1 MAGTRII
8 LFLCLC
14 ISPLVSGS
22 QCECESESLSHPGCG
37 VIPTSST
44 IINGSAVTY
53 PWMVF
58 LYNYNFED
66 TDDSFCGGTLISDME
81 ILTAAHC
88 VNGRTIDDVVVIV
101 GSDNA
106 LAELRKLNW
115 KTLFKIELYPLYYKN
130 MEKAFKHSSDVAI
143 LTLETSLVLN
153 SEVNPICL
161 PLLDESEE
169 TFEGKEAIVAGWGKT
184 ETGETS
190 EKQLMHVKVPIIS
203 NTQCVTFYSWILRFC
218 VEYNTIFQK
227 LCKLFQFSPLHPQAR
242 FWPLWWGFRRTTLH
256 PQ

>member
-8 LFLCLC
+8 LFLCLS
-14 ISPLVSGS
+14 IFHFVFGS

-44 IINGSAVTY
+44 IINGSAASY

-58 LYNYNFED
+58 LYNLGD
-66 TDDSFCGGTLISDME
+66 TDNSFCGGILISDLE

-106 LAELRKLNW
+106 LAELRQFNW

-143 LTLETSLVLN
+143 LTLET
-153 SEVNPICL
+153 
-161 PLLDESEE
+161 
-169 TFEGKEAIVAGWGKT
+169 ARW
-184 ETGETS
+184 
-190 EKQLMHVKVPIIS
+190 
-203 NTQCVTFYSWILRFC
+203 WIR
-218 VEYNTIFQK
+218 E
-227 LCKLFQFSPLHPQAR
+227 
-242 FWPLWWGFRRTTLH
+242 
-256 PQ
+256 

>member
-14 ISPLVSGS
+14 TLVFGS

-44 IINGSAVTY
+44 IINGSAASY

-58 LYNYNFED
+58 LYNFGD
-66 TDDSFCGGTLISDME
+66 TDNILCGGVLISDLE

-88 VNGRTIDDVVVIV
+88 VNGRTTDELVVII

-106 LAELRKLNW
+106 LSELRQLNY

-130 MEKAFKHSSDVAI
+130 MEIEKAIKHSSDVAI
-143 LTLETSLVLN
+143 LTLEETLVL
-153 SEVNPICL
+153 SSKVNPICL
-161 PLLDESEE
+161 PSLDESEE
-169 TFEGKEAIVAGWGKT
+169 TYEGKEAIVAGWGKT

-203 NTQCVTFYSWILRFC
+203 NTECLTFYSWIMRFN
-218 VEYNTIFQK
+218 V
-227 LCKLFQFSPLHPQAR
+227 
-242 FWPLWWGFRRTTLH
+242 
-256 PQ
+256 

>member
-14 ISPLVSGS
+14 IIPLVFGS
-22 QCECESESLSHPGCG
+22 QCECDQESLSHPGCG

-44 IINGSAVTY
+44 IINGSAASY

-58 LYNYNFED
+58 LYNFGD
-66 TDDSFCGGTLISDME
+66 TDNSFCGGILISDLE

-106 LAELRKLNW
+106 LAKFRQFNW

-143 LTLETSLVLN
+143 LTLETSLVLT

-161 PLLDESEE
+161 PSLDESEE
-169 TFEGKEAIVAGWGKT
+169 TYEGKTAIVAGWGMI
-184 ETGETS
+184 GNGDTS
-190 EKQLMHVKVPIIS
+190 MKQLMEVEVPIIS
-203 NTQCVTFYSWILRFC
+203 NTQCLTFYSWIRRFN
-218 VEYNTIFQK
+218 V
-227 LCKLFQFSPLHPQAR
+227 
-242 FWPLWWGFRRTTLH
+242 
-256 PQ
+256 